1 MPLGPPP
8 APPVPG
14 PEIREATG
22 LNRGSLSRMDISPDQ
37 VQRALLALAAFVIS
51 VSVHEFGHAFV
62 ADRLGDRLPRMQGR
76 LTLWPV
82 AHIDLIGTIV
92 MPLVGALLP
101 GGYPL
106 IAWGKPVQTNP
117 RNYTVRLPRRVGHM
131 LVSLAGPGMNLLLAI
146 LASIVFVL
154 LGKSGKLPPA
164 VATVLLRY
172 VLALN
177 LVLMFFN
184 LIPLPPLD
192 GGAVLAAILPD
203 SLQFIPRAL
212 ERYGMILFFILFLSG
227 VLGVFM
233 RPAYA
238 LIGIW
243 SDALRRVV
251 AV

>member
-1 MPLGPPP
+1 
-8 APPVPG
+8 
-14 PEIREATG
+14 
-22 LNRGSLSRMDISPDQ
+22 MDISPDQ
-37 VQRALLALAAFVIS
+37 VRRALLALAAFIVS

-62 ADRLGDRLPRMQGR
+62 ADRLGDRLPRTQGR
-76 LTLWPV
+76 LTLSPL

-92 MPLVGALLP
+92 MPLLGALLP

-117 RNYTVRLPRRVGHM
+117 RNYTSRLPRRVGHM
-131 LVSLAGPGMNLLLAI
+131 LVSLAGPAMNLLMAL
-146 LASIVFVL
+146 LVSLVFVV
-154 LGKSGKLPPA
+154 LGKSGKLSPDLA
-164 VATVLLRY
+164 LVLLRY
-172 VLALN
+172 FIALN

-192 GGAVLAAILPD
+192 GGAVLAGFLPE

-212 ERYGMILFFILFLSG
+212 ERYGMILFFVLFLSG
-227 VLGVFM
+227 VLAVFM

-243 SDALRRVV
+243 SETLRRAV